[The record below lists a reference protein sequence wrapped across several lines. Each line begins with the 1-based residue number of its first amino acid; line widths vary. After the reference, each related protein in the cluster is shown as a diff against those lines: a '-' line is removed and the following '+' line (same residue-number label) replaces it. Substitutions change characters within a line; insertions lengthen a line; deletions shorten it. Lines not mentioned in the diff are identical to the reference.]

1 MDQGAALLDLQE
13 TDLSILRA
21 EKRLDEM
28 PEKRAILETRKKIRE
43 VEQLRVS
50 AQELV
55 GRLQREVT
63 RHEDECSTVNEKL
76 EAEQAKFMS
85 GEVKN
90 PKELTHISRE
100 MDALKRRLDKLEME
114 EIALME
120 RVEKATGQVGK
131 VDAALKQLAAK
142 EAAVVS
148 TFKSQGSELTKEIE
162 KLKSHRETIL
172 PGVDADLLAKYES
185 SREGRGGIGVG
196 RLDGDKCTA
205 CHMELPSERVAS
217 LKAGP
222 PVSMCPGCR
231 RLIVIPHEES

>member
-43 VEQLRVS
+43 VQQLRAS
-50 AQELV
+50 AEELV
-55 GRLQREVT
+55 GRLQREVA
-63 RHEDECSTVNEKL
+63 RHEDECSTVTEKL
-76 EAEQAKFMS
+76 ESEQAKFMS

-120 RVEKATGQVGK
+120 RVEKAKGQVDK
-131 VDAALKQLAAK
+131 VDAALGQLAAK
-142 EAAVVS
+142 EASVIE
-148 TFKSQGSELTKEIE
+148 TFKAQGSELSKEIE
-162 KLKSHRETIL
+162 ALKAHREAVAPSI
-172 PGVDADLLAKYES
+172 DAGLLSKYETI
-185 SREGRGGIGVG
+185 REAKGGIGVG
-196 RLDGDKCTA
+196 RLEGSKCTA
-205 CHMELPSERVAS
+205 CHMELPIERVAD
-217 LKAGP
+217 LKNGP
-222 PVSMCPGCR
+222 EVASCPGCR
-231 RLIVIPHEES
+231 RLIVITREES

>member
-43 VEQLRVS
+43 VQQLRVS

-63 RHEDECSTVNEKL
+63 RHEDDCSTVSEKL
-76 EAEQAKFMS
+76 SAEQAKFMS

-120 RVEKATGQVGK
+120 RVEKAKGQIDK
-131 VDAALKQLAAK
+131 VDGALKQLAAK
-142 EAAVVS
+142 EAAVIS

-162 KLKSHRETIL
+162 KLKSHRETVL
-172 PGVDADLLAKYES
+172 PGIDADLLAKYES
-185 SREGRGGIGVG
+185 SRESKGGIGVG

-205 CHMELPSERVAS
+205 CHMDLPGERVAALRS
-217 LKAGP
+217 GP
-222 PVSMCPGCR
+222 PVSTCPGCR
-231 RLIVIPHEES
+231 RLIVITHEES

>member
-43 VEQLRVS
+43 VQQLRVS
-50 AQELV
+50 AEELV

-120 RVEKATGQVGK
+120 RVEKAKGQVEK

-142 EAAVVS
+142 EGSVIE
-148 TFKSQGSELTKEIE
+148 TFRSQGSELTKEIE
-162 KLKSHRETIL
+162 ALKKHRESIV
-172 PGVDADLLAKYES
+172 PQIDAGLLAKYES
-185 SREGRGGIGVG
+185 SRAAKGGIGVG
-196 RLDGDKCTA
+196 RLDGSKCTA
-205 CHMELPSERVAS
+205 CHMELPSERVAA
-217 LKAGP
+217 LETGP
-222 PVSMCPGCR
+222 EVAECPGCR
-231 RLIVIPHEES
+231 RLIVIPRQES

>member
-43 VEQLRVS
+43 VQQLRAS
-50 AQELV
+50 AEQLV
-55 GRLQREVT
+55 GRLQREVA
-63 RHEDECSTVNEKL
+63 RHEDECAMVNEKL
-76 EAEQAKFMS
+76 ASEQAKFMS

-100 MDALKRRLDKLEME
+100 MDAFKRRLDKLEME

-120 RVEKATGQVGK
+120 RVEKAKGQVDK
-131 VDAALKQLAAK
+131 VDAALRQLAAK
-142 EAAVVS
+142 ETSVTQ

-162 KLKSHRETIL
+162 ALKAHRVAVA
-172 PGVDADLLAKYES
+172 PNVDAGLLAKYETT
-185 SREGRGGIGVG
+185 RGAKGGIGVG
-196 RLDGDKCTA
+196 KLEGSKCTA
-205 CHMELPSERVAS
+205 CHIELPIERVAELQS
-217 LKAGP
+217 GP
-222 PVSMCPGCR
+222 AVASCPGCR
-231 RLIVIPHEES
+231 RLIVISPEES